1 MRNYH
6 VRPQSLRL
14 YLRVL
19 FLSLACL
26 SLDASAFYSSSSA
39 GNVTTLG
46 TGIANAQNS
55 SKFTYGLASP
65 LGVGINTGMGLPL
78 PGGSLAVAVEGIAPM
93 AKVVSALG
101 RFLGTAI
108 PVLAVGVAIYD
119 LARELGFTVSK
130 NPDGS
135 IKVDSVN
142 SAGQF
147 STTFYGKTYTGNSVS
162 SVCSALNSAT
172 WGSDSEF
179 GGTKRVTLS
188 APAPSGGGCDMTY
201 ISTWGPNY
209 GGGISATVTQ
219 TATPTQ
225 TYSPATQQQLL
236 DAIQANQNWG
246 SASALTRVLADAVK
260 SGEQVEVEPKT
271 ITGPATSPGIST
283 VTKDAV
289 ANTTTTSTTTNK
301 YDYAGNTVTTTQ
313 VTNNITTNNSTGAV
327 TNNTTTTTTPK
338 AEAPT
343 KTQCETNPTSVGCA
357 DFGTPTSD
365 NLDKKSHAVQV
376 FATTFTSSSGCPA
389 PLTFNV
395 RSLSYSIPYQPL
407 CDRLATL
414 RALFLVM
421 AGFMAAWILSDSFKV

>member
-78 PGGSLAVAVEGIAPM
+78 PGGSLAVAVEGTASM
-93 AKVVSALG
+93 GNVVGAVGRFMGKVV
-101 RFLGTAI
+101 
-108 PVLAVGVAIYD
+108 PVLVVGVALYD
-119 LARELGFTVSK
+119 LARELGFTTTDGK
-130 NPDGS
+130 NFTRDDNATYYQYANDPAYLASSAQASCNLAAILIYGS
-135 IKVDSVN
+135 NAVGTVN
-142 SAGQF
+142 GTTTKFCEIYTNGNYRSNQALTVVPRPAG
-147 STTFYGKTYTGNSVS
+147 TAV
-162 SVCSALNSAT
+162 
-172 WGSDSEF
+172 
-179 GGTKRVTLS
+179 
-188 APAPSGGGCDMTY
+188 
-201 ISTWGPNY
+201 
-209 GGGISATVTQ
+209 Q
-219 TATPTQ
+219 TATPQ
-225 TYSPATQQQLL
+225 EFL
-236 DAIQANQNWG
+236 DAIKSKTDWG
-246 SASALTRVLADAVK
+246 NASVLPRALADAIK

-271 ITGPATSPGIST
+271 ITGPATSPGTST

-421 AGFMAAWILSDSFKV
+421 AGFLAAWILSDSFKV